1 MKIQKILVF
10 SNKKQQFVLVFYT
23 LIRTFAPNMNQL
35 SILIRLLIVTFII
48 SFTVACQQGTG
59 GKTAANKNID
69 WHDSAYK
76 RFAETEELF
85 NNDQHDSLLTI
96 APKVLDFLREH
107 HEWEY
112 YYMLWQNVAED
123 HAWYNEFAE
132 ATREA
137 EAMQKDAIE
146 RKDTFGLALSY
157 MTQGIAY
164 QIQDNFDE
172 AQKSFRKAIILLPEE
187 GKKGQLV
194 SIYSYYAEC
203 LQATKDYAKLDSLL
217 GKWRSMLD
225 NLSPATCPEDSAA
238 YAHWYY
244 LYYTRKIALQIKNN
258 HLTEAATAIDSLVYY
273 AQATG
278 ITDNHRYFI
287 AISRHDLAMAQGN
300 YTEALNYAEEMMKVT
315 YENNG
320 SKVHALESRAE
331 ALEKLGR
338 YREALADV
346 KAYNAL
352 NDSTTQANNR
362 EQLNR
367 LNKRYQVN
375 ELKSQNDMLVSRS
388 RFTTGGVAMI
398 LGIVALLA
406 FLAVNSR
413 WTRRIEIKNQ
423 QLQRERNVVV
433 SQNKQLAL
441 ERDKAE
447 AASKAKTSFIRSMTH
462 EIRTPLNAISGFS
475 QILTMDDAN
484 ITSEMRNDMCQRIMD
499 STRMLTNILDD
510 LILISDYESR
520 TEQSPTEDCL
530 IASITDQ
537 AIDTIRPLVA
547 DGVTIESQS
556 SITPE
561 LIIKTNTTII
571 QNILA
576 KLLENAAKFT
586 TQGHITLTTDYAN
599 GQLHMGVIDT
609 GPGIPADKHIYVFK
623 RFTKLDNFSQGAGLG
638 LSVARLLAEHM
649 GGTVTIDANY
659 QNGAKFDV
667 IIPIA

>member
-1 MKIQKILVF
+1 M
-10 SNKKQQFVLVFYT
+10 VFYT
-23 LIRTFAPNMNQL
+23 LIRTFAPNMNRL
-35 SILIRLLIVTFII
+35 TAILKLLIVVFTI

-59 GKTAANKNID
+59 GKTAANKSID
-69 WHDSAYK
+69 WHDSAYNLI
-76 RFAETEELF
+76 AETQELF
-85 NNDQHDSLLTI
+85 NNDQHDSLLAV

-123 HAWYNEFAE
+123 HAWYNEMAE
-132 ATREA
+132 ATSEA

-146 RKDTFGLALSY
+146 RKDTFGLASSY
-157 MTQGIAY
+157 VTQAIAY
-164 QIQDNFDE
+164 QIQDNYIE
-172 AQKSFRKAIILLPEE
+172 AQKGFRKAISLYPEE
-187 GKKGQLV
+187 AKRGQLV
-194 SIYSYYAEC
+194 SIYSYYAES
-203 LQATKDYAKLDSLL
+203 LEATKDYAKLDSLL
-217 GKWRSMLD
+217 GTWRSLLD
-225 NLSPATCPEDSAA
+225 NLSPATCREDSEA

-244 LYYTRKIALQIKNN
+244 LYFTRKIAFQIKSN
-258 HLTEAATAIDSLVYY
+258 HLTEAATDIDSLVYY
-273 AQATG
+273 AKATG
-278 ITDNHRYFI
+278 ISDNHRFFI
-287 AISRHDLAMAQGN
+287 ANARHDLAMAQGN
-300 YTEALNYAEEMMKVT
+300 YTEALNYAEEMIKLSPGSI
-315 YENNG
+315 G
-320 SKVHALESRAE
+320 SKSCALECRAE

-346 KAYNAL
+346 QAYTTL
-352 NDSTTQANNR
+352 NDSITQANNR

-375 ELKSQNDMLVSRS
+375 ELQSQNDMLVSRS

-441 ERDKAE
+441 ERDRAE
-447 AASKAKTSFIRSMTH
+447 AASKAKTAFIRSMTH

-475 QILTMDDAN
+475 QILTMDDAS
-484 ITSEMRNDMCQRIMD
+484 ITAEMRDDMCQRIMD

-520 TEQSPTEDCL
+520 TEKSRTEDCL

-537 AIDTIRPLVA
+537 AIDAVRPLVA

-556 SITPE
+556 SLAPEQMVKTTPIV
-561 LIIKTNTTII
+561 L

-586 TQGHITLTTDYAN
+586 TQGHITLTTDVAN
-599 GQLHMGVIDT
+599 GQLHMAVIDT

-623 RFTKLDNFSQGAGLG
+623 RFTKLDSFSQGAGLG

-659 QNGAKFDV
+659 QDGAKFDV

>member
-1 MKIQKILVF
+1 MRFI
-10 SNKKQQFVLVFYT
+10 LVFYT
-23 LIRTFAPNMNQL
+23 LIRTFAPSMKQL
-35 SILIRLLIVTFII
+35 NLLLRLLVVVFMI

-59 GKTAANKNID
+59 GKTAANKNTD

-76 RFAETEELF
+76 YFAETEELF
-85 NNDQHDSLLTI
+85 NNDQHDSLLVI
-96 APKVLDFLREH
+96 APKVLDLLREH

-123 HAWYNEFAE
+123 HAWYNEFDE
-132 ATREA
+132 AIREA

-146 RKDTFGLALSY
+146 RKDTLGLALSY
-157 MTQGIAY
+157 LTQGIAY
-164 QIQDNFDE
+164 QIQDNYDE
-172 AQKSFRKAIILLPEE
+172 AKKGYRKAISIFPEE
-187 GKKGQLV
+187 GKRGQLV

-203 LQATKDYAKLDSLL
+203 LGATKDYAELDSLL
-217 GKWRSMLD
+217 GTWRSFLD

-244 LYYTRKIALQIKNN
+244 QYFNRKILFQIKTN

-273 AQATG
+273 ANATG
-278 ITDNHRYFI
+278 ITDSHRFFI
-287 AISRHDLAMAQGN
+287 AIARHELAMAQGN
-300 YTEALNYAEEMMKVT
+300 YTEALNYAEEMIKLT
-315 YENNG
+315 PGSIG
-320 SKVHALESRAE
+320 SKIRALESRAN

-346 KAYNAL
+346 QAYTAL

-375 ELKSQNDMLVSRS
+375 ELQSQNDMLVSRS

-441 ERDKAE
+441 ERDRAE

-475 QILTMDDAN
+475 QILTMDDAS
-484 ITSEMRNDMCQRIMD
+484 ITTEMRNDMCQRIMD

-530 IASITDQ
+530 IASVTDQ
-537 AIDTIRPLVA
+537 AIDTVRPLVA
-547 DGVTIESQS
+547 DGVTIETQS
-556 SITPE
+556 SIAPE
-561 LIIKTNTTII
+561 QIIKTNPTII

-586 TQGHITLTTDYAN
+586 TQGHITLTTDFAN
-599 GQLHMGVIDT
+599 GQLHMAVIDT

-623 RFTKLDNFSQGAGLG
+623 RFTKLDSFSQGAGLG
-638 LSVARLLAEHM
+638 LSVARLLAEHL

-659 QNGAKFDV
+659 QDGAKFDV